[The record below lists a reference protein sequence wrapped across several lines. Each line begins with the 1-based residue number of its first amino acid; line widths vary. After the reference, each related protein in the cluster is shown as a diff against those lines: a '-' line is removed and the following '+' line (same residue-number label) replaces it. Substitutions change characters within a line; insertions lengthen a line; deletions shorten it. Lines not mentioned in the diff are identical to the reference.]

1 MTSLRSVSLPRRRA
15 LLPAVLG
22 TLALTLACSSNLEL
36 REPGNAAGDPGS
48 TTSTNY
54 ALFDPA
60 ASVIPLPN
68 LLLTATTTT
77 PIALSPG
84 VPLTPDKALVY
95 INQREVGGTNA
106 VAAVNGPVYIAFAQA
121 VDPATITSSTV
132 KVYQAIPDANGTE
145 NGVLGFRD
153 ISALFDKEMVV
164 NNTAVQLFPKIPL
177 LPGNRYV
184 YVVTGG
190 VKDAATHGS
199 IANSLTFGFLRYVK
213 PGGTSANTNL
223 TDFTDPN
230 NPARLL
236 GATSAASLEQLR
248 GNVVQSGQIALSGF
262 GKTMDD
268 LVSNGSGDVSG
279 KAASGAG
286 ATGITSRDDIK
297 LMSRF
302 ITTGAGATRTVL
314 TNAATQVPVET
325 ALWAWANNAAV
336 APFAFG
342 AATGARQWSN
352 AASLT
357 TLATGTGQVDAFY
370 TSQNL
375 AAVPHNA
382 IGYVGTGG
390 FESGDLNLDPAVV
403 GGLAGKPASGD
414 LTGTPNAYN
423 PGTSTV
429 PGTGVLQGARPD
441 GATLT
446 GFYHVTRSVPF
457 FFLAPAAAPPA
468 GGYPV
473 VIFQHGIG
481 GRKEQVFA
489 LANAACTAGFAVI
502 AIDLP
507 LHGDLA
513 NGRPSAEWSSNFI
526 SLPSALNART
536 NVQQA
541 GFNLWRLE
549 RALLQPSVDSTGL
562 QGRLSAVGKPISANP
577 ADRRYTGISLGSIVG
592 AYFLAGNSSQT
603 GGSNMKALLS
613 VPGGRIPYLLR
624 DSPTFAPTINAG
636 LAAAGVQV
644 GTPSYHQFMLLLQ
657 GVVESIDPAYM
668 TTPIS
673 STAPSRLSGRTVWQE
688 AIGDTVIPNSATRH
702 FANALGGRGVAG
714 AAFDIAPNW
723 TQVRYAS
730 ASAPTVP
737 FLLGSGGLKASA
749 APASD
754 AATGPTEGYFQF
766 GSTTTAASH
775 GMLLDGSAN
784 TAAVQKQFV
793 YWLLTGRLI
802 DPTDTAHWPIA
813 PEGDVSQAYAAFP
826 SVLGPIFF
834 PRAGGE

>member
-1 MTSLRSVSLPRRRA
+1 MTSLRSVLHAWRRP
-15 LLPAVLG
+15 LLPFALG
-22 TLALTLACSSNLEL
+22 PLALTLACSSNITLT
-36 REPGNAAGDPGS
+36 EPGNAAGDPAS
-48 TTSTNY
+48 TTSPNF
-54 ALFDPA
+54 ANFDPSA
-60 ASVIPLPN
+60 GVIPLPN
-68 LLLTATTTT
+68 LLVTATTTT
-77 PIALSPG
+77 PIALAPG

-106 VAAVNGPVYIAFAQA
+106 VAAVNGPIYISFAQA
-121 VDPATITSSTV
+121 VDPSTITSATI
-132 KVYQAIPDANGTE
+132 KVFQAIPDATATE

-177 LPGNRYV
+177 LPGNRYL

-199 IANSLTFGFLRYVK
+199 VGNSLTFGILRYVK

-223 TDFTDPN
+223 ADLTDPN
-230 NPARLL
+230 NPARLV
-236 GATSAASLEQLR
+236 GAASAASLEQLR
-248 GNVVQSGQIALSGF
+248 ANVVVSGQIALSGF

-268 LVSNGSGDVSG
+268 LVTNGAADTSG
-279 KAASGAG
+279 KAGAG
-286 ATGITSRDDIK
+286 ATGITSRNDIK

-302 ITTGAGATRTVL
+302 ITTGAAATRTVL

-325 ALWAWANNAAV
+325 ALWAWANNANV

-342 AATGARQWSN
+342 PASGARQWSN
-352 AASLT
+352 GATLT
-357 TLATGTGQVDAFY
+357 TLASGVPAVDGFY
-370 TSQNL
+370 ASQNL
-375 AAVPHNA
+375 GAVPHNA
-382 IGYVGTGG
+382 IGFIGKGS
-390 FESGDLNLDPAVV
+390 FQSGDLNLDPAIV
-403 GGLAGKPASGD
+403 GATAGKPASAD
-414 LTGTPNAYN
+414 LTGTANVYN
-423 PGTSTV
+423 PGTSTL

-441 GATLT
+441 GASLT
-446 GFYHVTRSVPF
+446 GFYHTSRTVPF
-457 FFLAPAAAPPA
+457 YFMAPAAAAAP

-481 GRKEQVFA
+481 GQKEQLFA
-489 LANAACTAGFAVI
+489 MANAACTAGYAVV

-507 LHGDLA
+507 LHGELG
-513 NGRPSAEWSSNFI
+513 NSRPTAEWSSNFI

-549 RALLQPSVDSTGL
+549 RVLLQPTVDPTSL
-562 QGRLSAVGKPISANP
+562 QALALAAGKAISPDP
-577 ADRRYTGISLGSIVG
+577 AARRYVGISLGSIVG
-592 AYFLAGNSSQT
+592 TYFLAGNSSQT

-657 GVVESIDPAYM
+657 AVVETIDPAYM
-668 TTPIS
+668 TTPIA
-673 STAPSRLSGRTVWQE
+673 TGAPSRLSGRTVWQE
-688 AIGDTVIPNSATRH
+688 AIGDTVIPNSSTRY

-714 AAFDIAPNW
+714 ATNDIAPAW
-723 TQVRYAS
+723 TQIRYA
-730 ASAPTVP
+730 AAAAPTVP
-737 FLLGSGGLKASA
+737 FLLGPGGLKPSG

-754 AATGPTEGYFQF
+754 PATGPTEGYFQF

-784 TAAVQKQFV
+784 TPAVQKQMV

-813 PEGDVSQAYAAFP
+813 PVGDVSEAYAAFP
-826 SVLGPIFF
+826 SVLGPIYF
-834 PRAGGE
+834 PKANQ

>member
-1 MTSLRSVSLPRRRA
+1 MTSLRSAIPHRRRA
-15 LLPAVLG
+15 LLPVALG

-36 REPGNAAGDPGS
+36 REPGNAASDPAS
-48 TTSTNY
+48 TSSTNF
-54 ALFDPA
+54 AQFDPSA
-60 ASVIPLPN
+60 GVIPLPN

-77 PIALSPG
+77 PISLSPG

-106 VAAVNGPVYIAFAQA
+106 AAAVNGPIYVAFAQP
-121 VDPATITSSTV
+121 VDPATVTSSTV

-190 VKDAATHGS
+190 VKDAATHNS
-199 IANSLTFGFLRYVK
+199 VSNSLTFGFLRYVK
-213 PGGTSANTNL
+213 PGGTSATTNL
-223 TDFTDPN
+223 ADFTDPN

-236 GATSAASLEQLR
+236 GATSAATLEQLR
-248 GNVVQSGQIALSGF
+248 GNVVQGGQIALSGF

-268 LVSNGSGDVSG
+268 LVANGTADVSG

-286 ATGITSRDDIK
+286 PTGITSRDDIK

-314 TNAATQVPVET
+314 SNAATQVPVET
-325 ALWAWANNAAV
+325 ALWAYANNAAV

-357 TLATGTGQVDAFY
+357 TVANGTAQVDAFY
-370 TSQNL
+370 TAQNL

-382 IGYVGTGG
+382 IGYVGGG
-390 FESGDLNLDPAVV
+390 AFESGDLNMDPAVV
-403 GGLAGKPASGD
+403 GGLAAKPANAD
-414 LTGTPNAYN
+414 LTGTTGAYN
-423 PGTSTV
+423 PGTSTL
-429 PGTGVLQGARPD
+429 PGTGVLQANRPD

-446 GFYHVTRSVPF
+446 GFFHVTRNVPYL
-457 FFLAPAAAPPA
+457 FLAPASAPPA

-473 VIFQHGIG
+473 AIFQHGIG
-481 GRKEQVFA
+481 GRKEQVLA
-489 LANAACTAGFAVI
+489 MANAVCAAGYAVI

-507 LHGDLA
+507 LHGDLG
-513 NGRPSAEWSSNFI
+513 NGRPAAEWSSNFI

-549 RALLQPSVDSTGL
+549 RVLLQPSADPTGL
-562 QGRLSAVGKPISANP
+562 QGRLAAAGKPISGNP
-577 ADRRYTGISLGSIVG
+577 ADRRYIGISLGSIVG
-592 AYFLAGNSSQT
+592 AYFLAGNSNQT
-603 GGSNMKALLS
+603 SGSNMKALLS

-657 GVVESIDPAYM
+657 GVVDSIDPAYM
-668 TTPIS
+668 TTPIAT
-673 STAPSRLSGRTVWQE
+673 TAPSRLSGRTVWQE
-688 AIGDTVIPNSATRH
+688 AIGDTVIPNSSTRY

-714 AAFDIAPNW
+714 SAFDIAPGW
-723 TQVRYAS
+723 TQVRFAS
-730 ASAPTVP
+730 ATAPTVP
-737 FLLGSGGLKASA
+737 FLLGPGGLKPSS
-749 APASD
+749 APAANAGS
-754 AATGPTEGYFQF
+754 GPTEGYFQF

-784 TAAVQKQFV
+784 TAAVQKQMV

-802 DPTDTAHWPIA
+802 DPTDTANWPVA
-813 PEGDVSQAYAAFP
+813 PEGDVSQAYAVFP
-826 SVLGPIFF
+826 SVLGPIYF
-834 PRAGGE
+834 PKAAE